1 MRQFIRHPA
10 SLPIEYAVD
19 DSIMHIKEFVKNIG
33 EGGLCFGVS
42 DNIEP
47 GSVIFIRIPVCT
59 PAFEAKG
66 IVVWCCKT
74 NGKYELGV
82 KFADAATEFRVRMVE
97 QVCHIKQYK
106 KEILEKEG
114 RKLSDEEAAVEWIE
128 KYAKDFPE

>member
-1 MRQFIRHPA
+1 MRQFIRHPV
-10 SLPIEYAVD
+10 SLLIEYAFD
-19 DSIMHIKEFVKNIG
+19 DNIMHSKEFMKNIG
-33 EGGLCFGVS
+33 EGELCISVS

-47 GSVIFIRIPVCT
+47 GSVISIHISVCT

-82 KFADAATEFRVRMVE
+82 KFADAATEFMVRMIE

-114 RKLSDEEAAVEWIE
+114 RTLSDEEAAAEWIE

>member
-1 MRQFIRHPA
+1 MRQFIRHPV
-10 SLPIEYAVD
+10 SLPIEYTFD
-19 DSIMHIKEFVKNIG
+19 DNIMHSKEFMKNIG
-33 EGGLCFGVS
+33 ERGLCISVS

-47 GSVIFIRIPVCT
+47 GSVISIHIPVCT

-82 KFADAATEFRVRMVE
+82 KFADAATEFMVRMIE

-114 RKLSDEEAAVEWIE
+114 RTLSDEEAAAEWIE